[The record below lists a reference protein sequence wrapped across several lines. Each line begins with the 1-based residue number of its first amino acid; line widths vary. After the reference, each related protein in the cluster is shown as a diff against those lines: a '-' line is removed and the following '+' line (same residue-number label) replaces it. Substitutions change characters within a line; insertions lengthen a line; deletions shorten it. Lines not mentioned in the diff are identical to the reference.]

1 VRIDDERDLHGRLAA
16 AFEAITP
23 RPAPVDGAVRR
34 GRAIRVRRRVAVVV
48 GAAAVVAIGVFAVPS
63 LLHQTASPAPVSPA
77 KVKPY
82 TVTVQAPGPHSAPGL
97 IASGTIDG
105 QRWQLTAG
113 GKFGGGGNLSGQN
126 FTTSGPAFG
135 GDAGSQPG
143 AALAVDSADPV
154 SFSDLALTS
163 GPVQVQYGAV
173 RADVTYVAVRL
184 GNGTVLVLHPVA
196 VYGVR
201 AVAFAVPVGA
211 GIVDATAYSRHG
223 EIATAIPFRAPSGVA
238 AFGVWLT
245 PGQHGLARASD
256 RIGSG
261 TVNGRA
267 WSVTA
272 YLGPWGICYEVP
284 ATGFTWAY
292 CTPTTALDPNSGPL
306 NSATLSMTG
315 DGLAVAAGH
324 APTSAAWV
332 IVNQPDGTTTK
343 VWPVTVGGQ
352 KLFAFQLPTGPA
364 CPGPGCPDPLSWTAY
379 DNSGHVVR
387 WPAG

>member
-1 VRIDDERDLHGRLAA
+1 VRINDERDLHEQLEA

-34 GRAIRVRRRVAVVV
+34 GRAIRVRRRVAVAA

-77 KVKPY
+77 KPY
-82 TVTVQAPGPHSAPGL
+82 TVTVQAPGPHPAPGL

-105 QRWQLTAG
+105 QRWQLTAAKPG
-113 GKFGGGGNLSGQN
+113 TGAPGPAQQI
-126 FTTSGPAFG
+126 FTAAGPAFG
-135 GDAGSQPG
+135 GHAGSHPG
-143 AALAVDSADPV
+143 ARLATLAVDSADPV
-154 SFSDLALTS
+154 SFSTFPLALTW
-163 GPVQVQYGAV
+163 GPVQVHYGAV

-184 GNGTVLVLHPVA
+184 DNGAVLILHPVA

-211 GIVDATAYSRHG
+211 GVVDVTAYSRNG
-223 EIATAIPFRAPSGVA
+223 EIAAAIPFNAPNGVA

-245 PGQHGLARASD
+245 PGQHGLARASG

-261 TVNGRA
+261 TANGRA

-272 YLGPWGICYEVP
+272 YLGPWGICIRAP
-284 ATGFTWAY
+284 ATGLAWAF
-292 CTPTTALDPNSGPL
+292 CPSPISDLDSGTTSISGVSL
-306 NSATLSMTG
+306 VVVVG
-315 DGLAVAAGH
+315 R
-324 APTSAAWV
+324 APASAAWV
-332 IVNQPDGTTTK
+332 IVNQPDGLTTK
-343 VWPVTVGGQ
+343 VWPATVGGQ
-352 KLFAFQLPTGPA
+352 KLFAFQLLIGPN
-364 CPGPGCPDPLSWTAY
+364 PLRWTAY

>member
-1 VRIDDERDLHGRLAA
+1 M
-16 AFEAITP
+16 
-23 RPAPVDGAVRR
+23 APV
-34 GRAIRVRRRVAVVV
+34 GR
-48 GAAAVVAIGVFAVPS
+48 
-63 LLHQTASPAPVSPA
+63 
-77 KVKPY
+77 Y

-105 QRWQLTAG
+105 QSWQFTAG
-113 GKFGGGGNLSGQN
+113 GTIDGGGDSGAQI

-135 GDAGSQPG
+135 GHAGSQPG
-143 AALAVDSADPV
+143 FALAVDSLVPV
-154 SFSDLALTS
+154 SFANLVLTW

-173 RADVTYVAVRL
+173 QADVTYVAVQL
-184 GNGTVLVLHPVA
+184 DNGTVLILHPVT

-201 AVAFAVPVGA
+201 AVAFAIPVGA
-211 GIVDATAYSRHG
+211 GVVDATAYSRHG
-223 EIATAIPFRAPSGVA
+223 EIAAAIPFNAPNGTA
-238 AFGVWLT
+238 AFGVWLK
-245 PGQHGLARASD
+245 PGQQGLTRASG

-261 TVNGRA
+261 TANGRA

-272 YLGPWGICYEVP
+272 YLGPWGICIQAP
-284 ATGFTWAY
+284 ATGFTSAF
-292 CTPTTALDPNSGPL
+292 CVPATSLLDLNSGDW
-306 NSATLSMTG
+306 TTTG
-315 DGLAVAAGH
+315 DGLSVAWVH

-352 KLFAFQLPTGPA
+352 KLFAFQPLTGPK
-364 CPGPGCPDPLSWTAY
+364 PLRWTAY

>member
-1 VRIDDERDLHGRLAA
+1 MRIDDERDLHGQLEA

-34 GRAIRVRRRVAVVV
+34 GRAIRVRRHMAVAA

-63 LLHQTASPAPVSPA
+63 LLQRPAAPAPAAPVGR
-77 KVKPY
+77 Y
-82 TVTVQAPGPHSAPGL
+82 TVTVQAPAPRSAPGL

-184 GNGTVLVLHPVA
+184 DNGTVLVLHPVA
-196 VYGVR
+196 VSGVR

-211 GIVDATAYSRHG
+211 RVAGATAYSRHG
-223 EIATAIPFRAPSGVA
+223 EIAAAIPFNAPNGVA

-245 PGQHGLARASD
+245 PGQHGLARASG

-272 YLGPWGICYEVP
+272 YLGPWGICIQAPATGITSAFCVP
-284 ATGFTWAY
+284 ATSD
-292 CTPTTALDPNSGPL
+292 LDSG
-306 NSATLSMTG
+306 ATSMNG
-315 DGLAVAAGH
+315 DGLTVAAGH
-324 APTSAAWV
+324 APPSTAWV
-332 IVNQPDGTTTK
+332 IVNQPYGTTTK

-352 KLFAFQLPTGPA
+352 KLFAVQVQTGPN
-364 CPGPGCPDPLSWTAY
+364 PLSWTAY

>member
-1 VRIDDERDLHGRLAA
+1 MRIDDERDLHGQLET

-34 GRAIRVRRRVAVVV
+34 GQAIRVRRRVAAAA

-63 LLHQTASPAPVSPA
+63 LLHRSVEPAPAAVG
-77 KVKPY
+77 PY
-82 TVTVQAPGPHSAPGL
+82 AVTVQPPGPHSAPGL

-105 QRWQLTAG
+105 KRWQLTEAKPVSG
-113 GKFGGGGNLSGQN
+113 GPPGSSGPIV
-126 FTTSGPAFG
+126 TTSGPAFG
-135 GDAGSQPG
+135 GNAASGP
-143 AALAVDSADPV
+143 ALAVDSADPV
-154 SFSDLALTS
+154 SFSDSVLTG

-184 GNGTVLVLHPVA
+184 GDGTVLILHPVT

-201 AVAFAVPVGA
+201 AVAFAAPVGA
-211 GIVDATAYSRHG
+211 RVVDATAYSRHG
-223 EIATAIPFRAPSGVA
+223 EIAAAIPFNAPNGVA

-245 PGQHGLARASD
+245 PGQHGLARAAG

-261 TVNGRA
+261 TANGSA

-272 YLGPWGICYEVP
+272 YLGPWGICIQAPATGITSAFCVP
-284 ATGFTWAY
+284 ATSD
-292 CTPTTALDPNSGPL
+292 LDLNSG
-306 NSATLSMTG
+306 ATTMTG
-315 DGLAVAAGH
+315 DGLSVAAGH
-324 APTSAAWV
+324 APPSAAWV

-352 KLFAFQLPTGPA
+352 KLFAFPLQTGPN
-364 CPGPGCPDPLSWTAY
+364 PLSWTAY
-379 DNSGHVVR
+379 DSSGHVVR